1 MQLGIRVGVWLVLAA
16 LHAGVVAA
24 EPVAVASPSE
34 KEAKLKATI
43 IQTPLDRYIAQPDPS
58 YSWKLV
64 SRVDNRDF
72 TVLVLDLK
80 SQTWRTPKEVD
91 RPQWQH
97 WICITIPKRARSDT
111 AMLVI
116 RGGQNGEE
124 PPDGPSGIPRQVA
137 LATGSIVVELMQ
149 VPNQP
154 LEIRGD
160 GKERSEDD
168 LVARSWTECLTTGDP
183 QWILQFPMTK
193 AAVRAMDA
201 AQAAVEEQGFGKI
214 NKFVVTGGSKR
225 GWATWL
231 TAAVDPRVAAIA
243 PSVID
248 VVNMQPSMQNHHAS
262 YGFWAQSLNDYESQG
277 LTTFYNTP
285 LSKILLG
292 LVDPYVF
299 RARMT
304 MPKCII
310 NATGDQYFTPD
321 SSKFYFDD
329 LPGEKLLYYVPNS
342 DHSLADTD
350 ALDTLIAFHASVLQG
365 LPRPKIKWSLDDD
378 GAWHV
383 SSDLSPKR
391 VLLWQAVNE
400 EARDFRVESIGK
412 AFTSRE
418 LTADANGEYVGAAP
432 KPKKGYAAYLVQLE
446 YDIGAPTRLRV
457 STPVQIVPDT
467 LPFAK

>member
-1 MQLGIRVGVWLVLAA
+1 MHRRLRTGACLVLVA
-16 LHAGVVAA
+16 LQASVAAA
-24 EPVAVASPSE
+24 EPLAVVSPSE

-43 IQTPLDRYIAQPDPS
+43 IQTPLDRYIAQPDPT

-64 SRVDNRDF
+64 SRVDKRDF
-72 TVLVLDLK
+72 TALILDLK
-80 SQTWRTPKEVD
+80 SQTWRKPEEVD
-91 RPQWQH
+91 RTLWQH
-97 WICITIPKRARSDT
+97 WMCITIPKAARADM

-116 RGGQNGEE
+116 RGGDNGDE
-124 PPDGPSGIPRQVA
+124 PPEGPSGIPRQVA

-154 LEIRGD
+154 LELRGD
-160 GKERSEDD
+160 GKDRYEDD
-168 LVARSWTECLTTGDP
+168 LVARSWTQCLATGDP
-183 QWILQFPMTK
+183 QWIVQFPMTK

-201 AQAAVEEQGFGKI
+201 AQAALQKHGFPKI
-214 NKFVVTGGSKR
+214 SKFVVTGGSKR

-231 TAAVDPRVAAIA
+231 AAAVDPRVAAIA

-248 VVNMQPSMQNHHAS
+248 VVNMQPSMKNHHAA
-262 YGFWAQSLNDYESQG
+262 YGFWAQSLSDYESQG

-285 LSKILLG
+285 LSTVLLG
-292 LVDPYVF
+292 LVDPYAF
-299 RARMT
+299 RARLT

-321 SSKFYFDD
+321 SSKFYFDA

-378 GAWHV
+378 GAWRV

-391 VLLWQAVNE
+391 VLLWQAVND
-400 EARDFRVESIGK
+400 EARDFRVQSIGK
-412 AFTSRE
+412 AFTSTE
-418 LTADANGEYVGAAP
+418 LAADAKGDYVGAVPA
-432 KPKKGYAAYLVQLE
+432 PKKGYAAYVVQLE
-446 YDIGAPTRLRV
+446 YDIGAPAPLRV